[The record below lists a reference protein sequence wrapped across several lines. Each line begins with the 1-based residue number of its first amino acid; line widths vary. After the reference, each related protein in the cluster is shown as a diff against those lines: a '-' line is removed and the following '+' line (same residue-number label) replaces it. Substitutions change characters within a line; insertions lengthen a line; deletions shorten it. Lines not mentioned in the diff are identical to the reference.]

1 MVTDNKQNRRYKQN
15 NFIGLQNN
23 RHPSQHTV
31 GTPLYSPDVTP
42 AGAISGEYSG
52 LLSVSASE
60 EHHERRTFCRRGGN
74 PRMCDS
80 GSAID
85 S

>member
-1 MVTDNKQNRRYKQN
+1 MVPENKQNRGYKQI

-23 RHPSQHTV
+23 LTPC
-31 GTPLYSPDVTP
+31 GTR
-42 AGAISGEYSG
+42 SGVYGG
-52 LLSVSASE
+52 LLSVSLTE

-74 PRMCDS
+74 PRTCDS

>member
-1 MVTDNKQNRRYKQN
+1 MVPENEQNRRYKQI

-23 RHPSQHTV
+23 RHPSQHTTHRTSLIWRFQAPDRVSMV
-31 GTPLYSPDVTP
+31 G
-42 AGAISGEYSG
+42 G
-52 LLSVSASE
+52 LLSVSPPE
-60 EHHERRTFCRRGGN
+60 VHHERRTFCRRGGN
-74 PRMCDS
+74 PGTCDS